1 VRCCPFPFSL
11 RNANHV
17 LHTNLFLWAKV
28 TVIWCPW
35 AKAFYEHYQQRGMW
49 STDIYRRLAAK
60 WTRILTKCWQT
71 RQPYDEAKWMESLK
85 LLTCQVLRV
94 DPIDSSG
101 GVGGADPSV
110 LVVVSVGHGVTVG
123 IGLLESHFVKS
134 GALTPRIE
142 EWSVDPS
149 N

>member
-1 VRCCPFPFSL
+1 LLLFPPQPG
-11 RNANHV
+11 NANHV
-17 LHTNLFLWAKV
+17 LQTNLFLWAKV

-85 LLTCQVLRV
+85 KRGSWRYEATQNVIKTN
-94 DPIDSSG
+94 PIFREAAS
-101 GVGGADPSV
+101 
-110 LVVVSVGHGVTVG
+110 
-123 IGLLESHFVKS
+123 E
-134 GALTPRIE
+134 
-142 EWSVDPS
+142 
-149 N
+149 